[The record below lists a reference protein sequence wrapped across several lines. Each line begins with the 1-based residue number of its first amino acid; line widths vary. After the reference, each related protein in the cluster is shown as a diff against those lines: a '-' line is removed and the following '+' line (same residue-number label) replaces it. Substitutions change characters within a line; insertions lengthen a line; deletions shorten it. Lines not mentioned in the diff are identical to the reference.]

1 MYISPNNTAS
11 KYTKQ
16 KLIDLN
22 EEIDK
27 YTIIVEDFNT
37 PLRYTYTHKV
47 IHNKIRKIFMTTT
60 AFISKTGHMIPSSL
74 FFRDSPEKSCSVVT
88 VCFWVVLSYCAE
100 PLNQA

>member
-37 PLRYTYTHKV
+37 PLSVINRASTHK
-47 IHNKIRKIFMTTT
+47 
-60 AFISKTGHMIPSSL
+60 ISKDP
-74 FFRDSPEKSCSVVT
+74 
-88 VCFWVVLSYCAE
+88 
-100 PLNQA
+100 